1 MSKSCQKSVENVF
14 HGGKKKGTQE
24 WWERHQ
30 HQCHSNFEG
39 SSGAMDTAGCVA
51 IFYRSVEQYG
61 LRYIEFLGDGDSKAF
76 NRVTEKEVYKDVK
89 ISKLECVG
97 HVQKRIWDHDFDHSR
112 NAPIRRILMMVR
124 QLEDEGD

>member
-76 NRVTEKEVYKDVK
+76 NHVTEKKYT
-89 ISKLECVG
+89 
-97 HVQKRIWDHDFDHSR
+97 R
-112 NAPIRRILMMVR
+112 M
-124 QLEDEGD
+124 